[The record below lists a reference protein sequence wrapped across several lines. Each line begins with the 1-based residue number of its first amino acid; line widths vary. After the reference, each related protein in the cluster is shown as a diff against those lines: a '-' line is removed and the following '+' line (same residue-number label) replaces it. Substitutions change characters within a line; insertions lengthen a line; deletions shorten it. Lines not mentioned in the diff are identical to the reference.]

1 MKWKNISLIDKK
13 SANYILSNLTGD
25 VHSGDFLTIMGPS
38 GAGKS
43 SFLSIIT
50 SKLSAYTGSFKVKG
64 KVLNKNKILDNNQ
77 QSMLFIIIIY
87 LNRII
92 CSSR

>member
-1 MKWKNISLIDKK
+1 MKWKNLSLIDKK
-13 SANYILSNLTGD
+13 SGNYILSNLTGE

-50 SKLSAYTGSFKVKG
+50 SKLSAYTGSFKIKG
-64 KVLNKNKILDNNQ
+64 KVNLYK
-77 QSMLFIIIIY
+77 
-87 LNRII
+87 
-92 CSSR
+92 